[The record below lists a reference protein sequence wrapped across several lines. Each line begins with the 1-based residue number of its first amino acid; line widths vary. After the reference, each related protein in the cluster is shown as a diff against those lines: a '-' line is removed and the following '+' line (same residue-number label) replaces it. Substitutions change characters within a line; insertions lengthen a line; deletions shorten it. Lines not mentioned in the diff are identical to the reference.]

1 MSNTENRRTTM
12 TKRLLQNSL
21 IEILEKKP
29 IHEITIKEICDNA
42 DINRSTFYRHY
53 NTPHML
59 FDEIYDNVYKDILE
73 IANQFRQ
80 TNFNSVDAMT
90 QILSYCEENRRLC
103 MVLLSEN
110 GELNIGKNF
119 SDLVTQAV
127 MTAPDSTPS
136 ELHMYVVQFMA
147 AGMANFIWNWLK
159 NENRLPA
166 RTVARGMMMLI
177 NHGFNRALS
186 LRPNSD
192 SRASAANNI
201 IR

>member
-1 MSNTENRRTTM
+1 MSSGENRRTTM
-12 TKRLLQNSL
+12 TKKLLQNSL

-59 FDEIYDNVYKDILE
+59 FDEIYDNVYRDILA
-73 IANQFRQ
+73 IAKQFRQ
-80 TNFNSVDAMT
+80 PNFNSADVMT
-90 QILSYCEENRRLC
+90 EILLYCEENRRLC

-127 MTAPDSTPS
+127 MTTPDSPPS

-166 RTVARGMMMLI
+166 RAVARGMMMLI

-186 LRPNSD
+186 LSPNPET
-192 SRASAANNI
+192 RAGLTQNN
-201 IR
+201 R